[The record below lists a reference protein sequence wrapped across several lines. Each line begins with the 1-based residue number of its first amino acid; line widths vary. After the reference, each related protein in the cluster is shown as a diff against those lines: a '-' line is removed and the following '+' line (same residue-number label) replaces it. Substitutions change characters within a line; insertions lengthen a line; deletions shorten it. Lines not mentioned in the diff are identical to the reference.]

1 MISGLA
7 AYLNWDVTLLRL
19 IMFVVLI
26 CGYGVLIPIYIICW
40 LIIPEARTAAEKL
53 SMRGED
59 ITIENIGK
67 TVTDGFERVANGV
80 NNYVNSGKPR
90 SFLQKVGDALVSIAG
105 FFLKAC
111 LVVLAIIC
119 SPVLFVLAIVFVAL
133 VIAAIA
139 VAIGGGAALY
149 HMLPAV
155 DWSPLISTSPM
166 MTIVGSIAGVALVG
180 IPLVGIIYA
189 ILRQIFDW
197 PAMASGLKWSLLI
210 LWVLAAVIFVINLS
224 YLGWPYPFL
233 LVG

>member
-80 NNYVNSGKPR
+80 NNYVNSGKP
-90 SFLQKVGDALVSIAG
+90 A
-105 FFLKAC
+105 
-111 LVVLAIIC
+111 
-119 SPVLFVLAIVFVAL
+119 VFCRR
-133 VIAAIA
+133 
-139 VAIGGGAALY
+139 
-149 HMLPAV
+149 
-155 DWSPLISTSPM
+155 W
-166 MTIVGSIAGVALVG
+166 
-180 IPLVGIIYA
+180 
-189 ILRQIFDW
+189 
-197 PAMASGLKWSLLI
+197 AMRW
-210 LWVLAAVIFVINLS
+210 
-224 YLGWPYPFL
+224 YR
-233 LVG
+233 

>member
-40 LIIPEARTAAEKL
+40 LIIPRPVRLTEKL

-119 SPVLFVLAIVFVAL
+119 SPVLLCLPLFCCSGDCCHCSSHWWWSCSLSYAASSRL
-133 VIAAIA
+133 VTADLHFADDDHCRKYCRSS
-139 VAIGGGAALY
+139 IGGHTFGGDHLCY
-149 HMLPAV
+149 
-155 DWSPLISTSPM
+155 SPTDI
-166 MTIVGSIAGVALVG
+166 
-180 IPLVGIIYA
+180 
-189 ILRQIFDW
+189 
-197 PAMASGLKWSLLI
+197 
-210 LWVLAAVIFVINLS
+210 
-224 YLGWPYPFL
+224 
-233 LVG
+233 